1 MEFENQP
8 AWSESFDRFYGYF
21 AECFKREGTR
31 RCAAVYW
38 RGLLTEVERKNCW
51 QLAEQMGEA
60 DPQPMQRLLYEAQ
73 WDEALMCQKLRGVVI
88 SQLGYA
94 PGVGVIDESGFV
106 LQDTLAV

>member
-73 WDEALMCQKLRGVVI
+73 WDEALMCQKLREGGH
-88 SQLGYA
+88 QPTGLCARGR
-94 PGVGVIDESGFV
+94 PHGHRPPCG
-106 LQDTLAV
+106 